1 MEEIHGMV
9 ANIGKE
15 RPRRKIKKRMLCV
28 IVIIVPFFICSL
40 GQDFSLRKMPS
51 SSDAYIT
58 GNPVTLSSETNG
70 RVAVVIPTNND
81 RVRKGDILLHM
92 ESSGEILRYKK
103 AEETL
108 LKTEKES
115 RERYTA
121 DGQNNAHILN
131 AQMTYQQALIDYNRR
146 LQSKCPA
153 VISKDDLRQAL
164 RNVNNSKAALDAAIL
179 QYRRNLR
186 VLRETDM
193 ARKKLILQA
202 SDALQK
208 AGVALDRTAIRSPV
222 TGYVVQRNVHSGLTV
237 TPGQTLLTIVPAD
250 QMWINA
256 KFTVAQLS
264 GVIVGQ
270 KAAIVTEMYGN
281 NVVFEGQVE
290 GWDDDTDTAIS
301 ALNSAGRWI
310 TDVQKIPVRIS
321 INPMQMS
328 QYPLRIGISL
338 KVKLLDGHAENVLI
352 TVVRKGV
359 NLLRAYRKYG
369 VDLGVK
375 TGNVNLI
382 KYTLK
387 LLTSI

>member
-1 MEEIHGMV
+1 MNFLMEELHGMV
-9 ANIGKE
+9 ANIGRE
-15 RPRRKIKKRMLCV
+15 RPNPKIKKRMLCV
-28 IVIIVPFFICSL
+28 IVIIVPYFICSL
-40 GQDFSLRKMPS
+40 GQDFSLRKMPGT
-51 SSDAYIT
+51 SDAYIT
-58 GNPVTLSSETNG
+58 GNPVTLSSEING
-70 RVAVVIPTNND
+70 RVAVVIQTNSD

-108 LKTEKES
+108 LETEKET

-146 LQSKCPA
+146 LQSKGPA
-153 VISKDDLRQAL
+153 AISRDDLRQAL
-164 RNVNNSKAALDAAIL
+164 RNVNNSKAALDAAIV

-193 ARKKLILQA
+193 ARQKLILQA
-202 SDALQK
+202 RDAVQK
-208 AGVALDRTAIRSPV
+208 AAVALDRTAIRSPV
-222 TGYVVQRNVHSGLTV
+222 TGYVAQRNVHSGLTV
-237 TPGQTLLTIVPAD
+237 IPGQTLLTIVPAD

-256 KFTVAQLS
+256 NFTVAQLS

-290 GWDDDTDTAIS
+290 GWDDDADSAIS
-301 ALNSAGRWI
+301 ALNGAGKWI
-310 TDVQKIPVRIS
+310 ADVQKIPVRIS

-328 QYPLRIGISL
+328 QYPLRIGISS
-338 KVKLLDGHAENVLI
+338 KVKLLDGHSGNALFAM
-352 TVVRKGV
+352 VRKGINV
-359 NLLRAYRKYG
+359 LRAFRRYG
-369 VDLGVK
+369 G
-375 TGNVNLI
+375 
-382 KYTLK
+382 
-387 LLTSI
+387 